1 MSSHTDQ
8 EQIPLIDLT
17 TSDDE
22 TPTMPPTAWPYR
34 CLPLS
39 IKSSSTSKPSTSSS
53 TQDSPSPTSPSSSS
67 SLSRPASTDSWM
79 SDRPADNKQLATTP
93 FFLSKDL
100 DFFCRVCRHHH
111 PMENCLVTFFTE
123 GRRRVMPPPTRF
135 CETYKEKGSKTT
147 YEVSSKEKIDNW
159 KTRKANIFQSTTVNS
174 ISKTSLTIKRFE
186 KKSYINPWS
195 IAPWDND
202 EYLSAT
208 IHHVKFNNTNRPA
221 LDMVTSTYISREKT
235 FH

>member
-1 MSSHTDQ
+1 MSSYNNQ

-22 TPTMPPTAWPYR
+22 TSPILPILEPSRA
-34 CLPLS
+34 LPLA
-39 IKSSSTSKPSTSSS
+39 IKLSSTPTPGTSSS
-53 TQDSPSPTSPSSSS
+53 PQDSPSPTSPSSS

-79 SDRPADNKQLATTP
+79 SDRPADNTVPATTP
-93 FFLSKDL
+93 FFLSRDL

-159 KTRKANIFQSTTVNS
+159 KSRKANIFQSTTINAV
-174 ISKTSLTIKRFE
+174 SKTSLTIKRFE

-208 IHHVKFNNTNRPA
+208 IHHLKFNNTNRPA
-221 LDMVTSTYISREKT
+221 LDNTTSTYIRREKT

>member
-1 MSSHTDQ
+1 MSSYNNQ
-8 EQIPLIDLT
+8 EQIQLIDLT

-22 TPTMPPTAWPYR
+22 TTPMFPTLEPSRA
-34 CLPLS
+34 LPLA
-39 IKSSSTSKPSTSSS
+39 IKLPSTPTPGTSSS
-53 TQDSPSPTSPSSSS
+53 PQNSPPPTSSSS
-67 SLSRPASTDSWM
+67 SLSRSSSTDSWM
-79 SDRPADNKQLATTP
+79 SDRPADNTVPATTP

-135 CETYKEKGSKTT
+135 CETYKEKGAKTT
-147 YEVSSKEKIDNW
+147 YEVSFKEKIDNW
-159 KTRKANIFQSTTVNS
+159 KSRKANIFQSTTINA

-195 IAPWDND
+195 TAPWDND

-208 IHHVKFNNTNRPA
+208 IHHVKLNNTNRPA
-221 LDMVTSTYISREKT
+221 LDKITSTYIRREKT

>member
-1 MSSHTDQ
+1 MSSVTNQ

-22 TPTMPPTAWPYR
+22 TPTMLPTLEPSRAS
-34 CLPLS
+34 PLA
-39 IKSSSTSKPSTSSS
+39 IKLSSTPIPGTSSS
-53 TQDSPSPTSPSSSS
+53 TQASPSPTSPSSST
-67 SLSRPASTDSWM
+67 LSRPSSTDSWM
-79 SDRPADNKQLATTP
+79 SDRPADNKQPATSP

-100 DFFCRVCRHHH
+100 DYFCKVCRHHH
-111 PMENCLVTFFTE
+111 PQENCLVTFFTE

-135 CETYKEKGSKTT
+135 CETYKEKGSKTI

-159 KTRKANIFQSTTVNS
+159 KSRKADIFKSTTINA
-174 ISKTSLTIKRFE
+174 ISKTSLTIKKFE

-195 IAPWDND
+195 TAPWDND
-202 EYLSAT
+202 LYLSAT
-208 IHHVKFNNTNRPA
+208 IHHTKLNNTNRPA
-221 LDMVTSTYISREKT
+221 LDKITSTYVSREKT

>member
-1 MSSHTDQ
+1 MSSYTNQ
-8 EQIPLIDLT
+8 EQIQLIDLT

-22 TPTMPPTAWPYR
+22 TTPMFPTLEPSRA
-34 CLPLS
+34 LPLA
-39 IKSSSTSKPSTSSS
+39 IKLPSTPTPVTSLSP
-53 TQDSPSPTSPSSSS
+53 QDSPSPTSPSSS

-79 SDRPADNKQLATTP
+79 SDRPADNTQPATTP

-111 PMENCLVTFFTE
+111 PQENCLVTFFTE

-159 KTRKANIFQSTTVNS
+159 KSRKADIFQSTTINA
-174 ISKTSLTIKRFE
+174 ISKTSLTIKKFE
-186 KKSYINPWS
+186 KKSYIKPWS
-195 IAPWDND
+195 TAPWDND
-202 EYLSAT
+202 QYLSAT
-208 IHHVKFNNTNRPA
+208 IHHIKLNNTNRPA
-221 LDMVTSTYISREKT
+221 LDKVTSTYIRREKT

>member
-1 MSSHTDQ
+1 MSSYTNQ

-22 TPTMPPTAWPYR
+22 TPTMLPTLEPSRAS
-34 CLPLS
+34 PLA
-39 IKSSSTSKPSTSSS
+39 IKLSSTPIPSTSSF
-53 TQDSPSPTSPSSSS
+53 TQVSPSPTSPSSST
-67 SLSRPASTDSWM
+67 LSRPSSTDSWM
-79 SDRPADNKQLATTP
+79 SDRPADNKKPATSP

-100 DFFCRVCRHHH
+100 DYFCKVCRHHH
-111 PMENCLVTFFTE
+111 PQENCLVTFFTE

-135 CETYKEKGSKTT
+135 CETYKEKGSKTI

-159 KTRKANIFQSTTVNS
+159 KSRKADIFKSTTINA
-174 ISKTSLTIKRFE
+174 ISKTSLTIKKFE

-195 IAPWDND
+195 TAPWDND
-202 EYLSAT
+202 LYLSAT
-208 IHHVKFNNTNRPA
+208 IHHTKLNNTNRPA
-221 LDMVTSTYISREKT
+221 LDKITSTYVSREKT

>member
-1 MSSHTDQ
+1 MSSYNNQ

-22 TPTMPPTAWPYR
+22 TSPMLPTLEPSRA
-34 CLPLS
+34 LPLA
-39 IKSSSTSKPSTSSS
+39 IKLSSTPTPGTSSS
-53 TQDSPSPTSPSSSS
+53 PQDSPSPTSPSSS

-79 SDRPADNKQLATTP
+79 SDRPADNTVPATTP
-93 FFLSKDL
+93 FFLSRDL

-159 KTRKANIFQSTTVNS
+159 KSRKANIFQSTTINAV
-174 ISKTSLTIKRFE
+174 SKTSLTIKKFE

-195 IAPWDND
+195 TAPWDND
-202 EYLSAT
+202 QYLSAT
-208 IHHVKFNNTNRPA
+208 IHHIKFNNTNRPA
-221 LDMVTSTYISREKT
+221 LDKVTSTYIRRDKT

>member
-1 MSSHTDQ
+1 MSSYNNQ

-22 TPTMPPTAWPYR
+22 TSPMLPTLEPSRA
-34 CLPLS
+34 LPLA
-39 IKSSSTSKPSTSSS
+39 IKLSSTPTPGTSSS
-53 TQDSPSPTSPSSSS
+53 PQDFPSPTSSSSS

-79 SDRPADNKQLATTP
+79 SDRPADNTVPATTP
-93 FFLSKDL
+93 FFLSRDL

-159 KTRKANIFQSTTVNS
+159 KSRKADIFQSTTINA
-174 ISKTSLTIKRFE
+174 ISKTSLTIKKFE

-195 IAPWDND
+195 TAPWDND
-202 EYLSAT
+202 QYLSAT
-208 IHHVKFNNTNRPA
+208 IHHIKLNNTNRPA
-221 LDMVTSTYISREKT
+221 LDKVTSTYIRREKT

>member
-1 MSSHTDQ
+1 MSSVTNQ

-22 TPTMPPTAWPYR
+22 TPTMLPTLEPSRAS
-34 CLPLS
+34 PLA
-39 IKSSSTSKPSTSSS
+39 IKLSSTPIPSTSSS
-53 TQDSPSPTSPSSSS
+53 TQVSPSPTSPSSST
-67 SLSRPASTDSWM
+67 LSRPSSTDSWM
-79 SDRPADNKQLATTP
+79 SDRPADNKQPATSP

-100 DFFCRVCRHHH
+100 DYFCKVCRHHH
-111 PMENCLVTFFTE
+111 PQENCLVTFFTE

-135 CETYKEKGSKTT
+135 CETYKEKGSKTI

-159 KTRKANIFQSTTVNS
+159 KSRKADIFKSTTINA
-174 ISKTSLTIKRFE
+174 ISKTSLTIKKFE

-195 IAPWDND
+195 TAPWDND
-202 EYLSAT
+202 LYLSAT
-208 IHHVKFNNTNRPA
+208 IHHTKLNNTNRPA
-221 LDMVTSTYISREKT
+221 LDKITSTYVSREKT

>member
-1 MSSHTDQ
+1 MSSYNNQ

-22 TPTMPPTAWPYR
+22 TSPMLPTLEPSRA
-34 CLPLS
+34 LPLA
-39 IKSSSTSKPSTSSS
+39 IKLSSTPTPGTSSS
-53 TQDSPSPTSPSSSS
+53 PQDSPSPTSPSSS

-79 SDRPADNKQLATTP
+79 SDRPADNTVPATTP
-93 FFLSKDL
+93 FFLSRDL

-159 KTRKANIFQSTTVNS
+159 KSRKANIFQSTTINAV
-174 ISKTSLTIKRFE
+174 SKTSLTIKKFE

-195 IAPWDND
+195 TAPWDND
-202 EYLSAT
+202 QYLSAT
-208 IHHVKFNNTNRPA
+208 IHHIKFNNTNRPA
-221 LDMVTSTYISREKT
+221 LDKVTSTYIRREKT

>member
-1 MSSHTDQ
+1 MSSYTNQ

-22 TPTMPPTAWPYR
+22 TPTMLPTLEPSRA
-34 CLPLS
+34 LPLA
-39 IKSSSTSKPSTSSS
+39 IKLSSTPVLNTSSS
-53 TQDSPSPTSPSSSS
+53 PQNSPSPTSSPST
-67 SLSRPASTDSWM
+67 SLSRPSSTDSWM
-79 SDRPADNKQLATTP
+79 SDRPADNTQPATIP

-111 PMENCLVTFFTE
+111 PQENCLVTFFTE

-159 KTRKANIFQSTTVNS
+159 KSRKADIFQSTTINA
-174 ISKTSLTIKRFE
+174 ISKTSLTIKKFE

-195 IAPWDND
+195 TAPWDND
-202 EYLSAT
+202 QYLSAT
-208 IHHVKFNNTNRPA
+208 IHHTKLNNTNRPA
-221 LDMVTSTYISREKT
+221 LDMITSTYIRREKT

>member
-1 MSSHTDQ
+1 MSSYTNQ

-22 TPTMPPTAWPYR
+22 TPPMLPTLEPSRA
-34 CLPLS
+34 LPLA
-39 IKSSSTSKPSTSSS
+39 IKLSSTPALNASPP
-53 TQDSPSPTSPSSSS
+53 QNSPSPTSSSSS
-67 SLSRPASTDSWM
+67 TSPSRSSSTDSWM
-79 SDRPADNKQLATTP
+79 SDRPADNTQPATIP

-111 PMENCLVTFFTE
+111 PQENCLVTFFTE

-159 KTRKANIFQSTTVNS
+159 KSRKANIFQSTTINS

-186 KKSYINPWS
+186 KKSYIKPWS
-195 IAPWDND
+195 TAPWDND

-208 IHHVKFNNTNRPA
+208 VHHIKLNNTNRPA
-221 LDMVTSTYISREKT
+221 LDKITSTYIRREKT
-235 FH
+235 FN

>member
-1 MSSHTDQ
+1 MSSYNNQ

-22 TPTMPPTAWPYR
+22 TSPILPILEPSRA
-34 CLPLS
+34 LPLA
-39 IKSSSTSKPSTSSS
+39 IKLSSTPTPGTSSS
-53 TQDSPSPTSPSSSS
+53 PQDSPSPTSSSSS

-79 SDRPADNKQLATTP
+79 SDRPADNTVPATTP
-93 FFLSKDL
+93 FFLSRDL

-159 KTRKANIFQSTTVNS
+159 KSRKANIFQSTTINAV
-174 ISKTSLTIKRFE
+174 SKTSLTIKRFE

-208 IHHVKFNNTNRPA
+208 IHHVKFNNTNRPTV
-221 LDMVTSTYISREKT
+221 DNITSTYVRREKT
-235 FH
+235 FL